1 MADFLSDTCNKYL
14 YLLSMTFK
22 TYKKMSHK
30 NLVYTSSAILFKMQ
44 SLQARKRAS
53 QKYKFSSGY
62 SLYIH
67 NCHYNV

>member
-44 SLQARKRAS
+44 FAS
-53 QKYKFSSGY
+53 S
-62 SLYIH
+62 
-67 NCHYNV
+67 